1 MASKPSKTAKSRKAV
16 VGSNFKTAKR
26 LSTGIKTV
34 RAVVVKNP
42 QRRPIVKKVPV
53 AREVMIVEQIQKKG
67 TKVAITKKR
76 RKTRR
81 KSVIKSVR
89 KTVRRRR
96 RAVAKVATRTIR
108 RSRKTVRRVA
118 RRTHRGMVKYSGGII
133 TTNKKES
140 LINLACIGAGFIG
153 SMAIMNLAPIPA
165 SIKSAKW
172 KGGALAAVSI
182 LLALKVKD
190 KKARLALAGAAVYG
204 LVDVLKNYVPQL
216 AALSGYD
223 SQRALIL
230 SGAVQSRGRT
240 AVGGTHGR
248 TTAIG
253 MAHAPVRGRAM
264 VAGASNYRT
273 SETSFVH

>member
-1 MASKPSKTAKSRKAV
+1 MAFTSKQELYNFSKPKKVSKSRKKV
-16 VGSNFKTAKR
+16 
-26 LSTGIKTV
+26 KTV

-89 KTVRRRR
+89 KTVRRR
-96 RAVAKVATRTIR
+96 AVAKVARRTIR

-118 RRTHRGMVKYSGGII
+118 RRAHRGMVKYSGGII
-133 TTNKKES
+133 TSNKKES

-153 SMAIMNLAPIPA
+153 SMAIMNMAPIPA

-172 KGGALAAVSI
+172 KGGALAAITI

-230 SGAVQSRGRT
+230 SGAVQSRGRA

-253 MAHAPVRGRAM
+253 MAHTPVRGRAM

>member
-1 MASKPSKTAKSRKAV
+1 VASKPSKTAKRRKAV

-81 KSVIKSVR
+81 KSVNKSVR

-96 RAVAKVATRTIR
+96 RAVAKVATRSVR

-118 RRTHRGMVKYSGGII
+118 RRAHRGMVKYSGGII

-253 MAHAPVRGRAM
+253 MSHAPVRGRAM

>member
-1 MASKPSKTAKSRKAV
+1 MASKPSKTAKRRKAV